1 MDHHLRCKERGFCAD
16 IYLRL
21 FCSHRA
27 LTDSFSTL
35 LLLSCSHFPT
45 DGALPESTGIND
57 GRAQP
62 RGCLGPQISVAHQ
75 VRIPALWAFSSARW
89 WAFKERENWPLF
101 HAQNKEEKGCLATA
115 YTIRLQR
122 RLLLFFLKFSSEC
135 IWTCPEVVEEG
146 SCVIYLGS
154 PRSHTKAFPE
164 PPHSTGDAGQLFSP
178 SLCSNLAHTET
189 KELTLGA
196 TKGQRDS
203 GRYIS

>member
-1 MDHHLRCKERGFCAD
+1 MAEPSPGTAWVPKFLWLTKSEFQPCEPSQVPGDERSRRG
-16 IYLRL
+16 R
-21 FCSHRA
+21 
-27 LTDSFSTL
+27 TD
-35 LLLSCSHFPT
+35 P
-45 DGALPESTGIND
+45 
-57 GRAQP
+57 
-62 RGCLGPQISVAHQ
+62 
-75 VRIPALWAFSSARW
+75 
-89 WAFKERENWPLF
+89 F

-115 YTIRLQR
+115 HTIRLQR

-203 GRYIS
+203 GRDIS